1 MVYINYTF
9 ITCLPFPD
17 LIENEKLKCDYSV
30 LCSILFYNYSVLCS
44 ILFYNYS
51 VEFTHAPVSFTITLY
66 SLHLLHSLL
75 PLLGRVYTCSILFY
89 NYEYIKNDE
98 NLDYLLRNNNTI

>member
-51 VEFTHAPVSFTITLY
+51 VEFTHAPFSFTITLY
-66 SLHLLHSLL
+66 SLHMLQSL
-75 PLLGRVYTCSILFY
+75 Y
-89 NYEYIKNDE
+89 NYSVEFTHAPFSFIIT
-98 NLDYLLRNNNTI
+98 L